1 PTAARGSGDPEAR
14 NIFEETQTMD
24 SELGEDTEVL
34 LVEGGA
40 GHSVPEAALDVNSTV
55 DEWLDTVTR
64 ESGCGLAMDEGTH
77 QHQAK
82 LWPNAAARERELE
95 AAVERN
101 VRQLQEERRKEEAAF
116 QAEVA
121 RRTAAKAA
129 ELLGPLRNHK
139 VPHLVEG
146 PGLRTIHP
154 VAGGRERDHSV
165 DRRSLRSGE
174 SSTGSDPYTNK
185 AFLKR
190 LEKGL
195 KTYNG
200 EGEPMDLAVW
210 ERDLISYLENAN
222 AMTDS
227 QAVLYLNSYL
237 EGRAKAW
244 WQRKYD
250 EGLLST
256 PEDVFQG
263 LREEFITSSQRE

>member
-1 PTAARGSGDPEAR
+1 
-14 NIFEETQTMD
+14 MD

-34 LVEGGA
+34 LAEGGVA
-40 GHSVPEAALDVNSTV
+40 DPVPEAALDVNSTV
-55 DEWLDTVTR
+55 DEWLDMVTH
-64 ESGCGLAMDEGTH
+64 ESGCGLAMDKGAH
-77 QHQAK
+77 QPQAK
-82 LWPNAAARERELE
+82 LWLDAAARERELE
-95 AAVERN
+95 AAMERN

-116 QAEVA
+116 QLEVA
-121 RRTAAKAA
+121 RRTATRAA
-129 ELLGPLRNHK
+129 ELLRPLRNSK
-139 VPHLVEG
+139 VPHSVEG
-146 PGLRTIHP
+146 PGP
-154 VAGGRERDHSV
+154 VTTFPVVGSRKRDHSI
-165 DRRSLRSGE
+165 DGRSLRSGE
-174 SSTGSDPYTNK
+174 SISSDPYTNK

-210 ERDLISYLENAN
+210 ERDLISYLENAS

-250 EGLLST
+250 EGPLST

-263 LREEFITSSQRE
+263 LREEFIRSSQREAARRKMGQIL